1 MNKDRQHIERDTEH
15 VTAFTSSDR
24 SDLQS
29 VTGTLDA
36 AKTKRL
42 DWCNSLLYGV
52 PENLLRKLQSA
63 VSPHH

>member
-36 AKTKRL
+36 AKT
-42 DWCNSLLYGV
+42 
-52 PENLLRKLQSA
+52 
-63 VSPHH
+63 